1 MSGARSAATAAV
13 LAALLVTGARAP
25 VAGAAARA
33 AAESDGVVDSVV
45 VFVDRARVTR
55 VGAAA
60 CDSGRARVT
69 FTHLPAS
76 LDARTLRGEV
86 HEGAEVIGVV
96 TEQVNE
102 QQAVDPRARDLEEQ
116 QRKVQAEIRNNEAR
130 RSAIVADLTDMEA
143 YGMVFG
149 STVGEE
155 MRNPKPNTAIW
166 GKNLDAFR
174 TRRAARND
182 ERHKL
187 DVALRGLRQQSDRI
201 ARETAHLGAAGAR
214 AFRTATVVVDC
225 RKLSR
230 VTASLSYVVPGANW
244 RPEYDL
250 DFSARAR
257 GKNGAG
263 TARLTVG
270 AVIRQATGEDWKSAR
285 LSLSTA
291 RPKLGAEAPMPA
303 PLLVDGQEEK
313 RDKVLVQAQERR
325 EQLQGGGGPGAAG
338 PTAAGLDDKGN
349 AFVLSLPNRVTI
361 VADGRPVWA
370 PVDVREAPAVVK
382 LVTTPK
388 LDEHVYQ
395 VIALK
400 NPCAYPLID
409 GRVRS
414 YRGGSYVGDAAF
426 EYHGVGE
433 PIEVSLGIDEEL
445 KVERKV
451 IDDLDKKAGV
461 FSSTKH
467 ILRSFRTTITNR
479 SGGTEAVELREN
491 IPVSQID
498 DVKVEVMSKETTPGY
513 QLDARR
519 GFMTWSVPLKSGE
532 WRYTDISYAIHLPDA
547 WQVNG
552 R

>member
-1 MSGARSAATAAV
+1 MRSAATAAV
-13 LAALLVTGARAP
+13 VATLLITGARAP
-25 VAGAAARA
+25 ASGAAAKT
-33 AAESDGVVDSVV
+33 AAEAEGPVDSVV

-55 VGAAA
+55 AGAGA
-60 CDSGRARVT
+60 CESGRAKVT
-69 FTHLPAS
+69 FSHLPAA
-76 LDARTLRGEV
+76 LDTRTLRGEV
-86 HEGAEVIGVV
+86 HEAAEVIGVV

-116 QRKVQAEIRNNEAR
+116 QRKVLADIRNNEAR
-130 RSAIVADLTDMEA
+130 RSAIIADMTDVEA
-143 YGMVFG
+143 YAGVL
-149 STVGEE
+149 SATLDEE
-155 MRNPKPNTAIW
+155 MRNPKPNTAAW
-166 GKNLDAFR
+166 GKNIESFR
-174 TRRAARND
+174 ARRAARNE

-187 DVALRGLRQQSDRI
+187 DVALRGLRQQADRI
-201 ARETAHLGAAGAR
+201 AREMAHLGAAGAR

-230 VTASLSYVVPGANW
+230 VTATLSYVVPGATW
-244 RPEYDL
+244 QPEYDL
-250 DFSARAR
+250 DFSPQKR
-257 GKNGAG
+257 GKSGAG

-291 RPKLGAEAPMPA
+291 RPKLGAEAPLPA
-303 PLLVDGQEEK
+303 PLLVDGEEQK
-313 RDKVLVQAQERR
+313 REKVLVQAQERR
-325 EQLQGGGGPGAAG
+325 EQLQGGGGPRAAG
-338 PTAAGLDDKGN
+338 PTAAGLDDKGT
-349 AFVLSLPNRVTI
+349 AFVLTLPNRVTI

-370 PVDVREAPAVVK
+370 PVDVREAPATVK

-409 GRVRS
+409 GRMRS

-426 EYHGVGE
+426 TYHGVGE
-433 PIEVSLGIDEEL
+433 PMEVSLGIDEEL

-451 IDDLDKKAGV
+451 IDDLHKSAGI

-467 ILRSFRTTITNR
+467 MLRSYRTTITNR
-479 SGGTEAVELREN
+479 SGTAEAVELREN
-491 IPVSQID
+491 IPVSQVD
-498 DVKVEVMSKETTPGY
+498 DVKVEVVAKQTTPGY

-519 GFMTWSVPLKSGE
+519 GLVTWSVPLKSGE
-532 WRYTDISYAIHLPDA
+532 WRYTDLGYAIHLPDA